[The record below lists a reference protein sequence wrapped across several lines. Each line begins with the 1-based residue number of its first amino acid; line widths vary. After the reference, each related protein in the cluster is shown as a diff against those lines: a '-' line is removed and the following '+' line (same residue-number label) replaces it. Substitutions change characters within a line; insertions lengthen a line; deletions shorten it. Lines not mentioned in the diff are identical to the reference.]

1 MTRRR
6 IAVVGLYRSG
16 SSFWAG
22 ALHHLGVDMGAPFWE
37 NSVEDDPENHYEP
50 WDLSI
55 DLRRM
60 WNEPLGECAWS
71 AEDRCGVLERWIRG
85 RGPVCGAKHPLFCLM
100 VEDLLRAWGDET
112 VILWSMRPLEDSVD
126 SLLRTTFPWS
136 KLEMYA
142 IQHKLWKAA
151 QAWFREC
158 PPELQFNV
166 FALDAAGRAS
176 AIDRIIDVVGLS
188 PTPQQ
193 RRRACEGFRLPTTG
207 S

>member
-1 MTRRR
+1 MTHRRV
-6 IAVVGLYRSG
+6 AVVGLYRSG

-37 NSVEDDPENHYEP
+37 NDVENHPDNHYEP

-60 WNEPLGECAWS
+60 WNEPLGECTWS
-71 AEDRCGVLERWIRG
+71 SEDRQSILQNWSRSRRAVH
-85 RGPVCGAKHPLFCLM
+85 GAKHPLFCLM
-100 VEDLLRAWGDET
+100 VDDLLAAWGEET
-112 VILWSMRPLEDSVD
+112 VIVWSFRPLEDSVD

-136 KLEMYA
+136 KLEMYS

-151 QAWFREC
+151 QSHFRER
-158 PPELQFNV
+158 PPTLKFDL
-166 FALDAAGRAS
+166 FGLDEQGRRV
-176 AIDRIIDVVGLS
+176 AIDRLIAVLDLA
-188 PTPQQ
+188 PTDQQ
-193 RRRACEGFRLPTTG
+193 RNNALAGFRRHSPA